1 MDIPIPNDPIL
12 LVVPDDWR
20 DQLREILES
29 QHYIVLLAQT
39 NDEAAAIIQ
48 SGGVSALVI
57 SSDHVAFEA
66 QPGVDLVQMT
76 SGKIPTLTIIKNDAF
91 QLYGQVK
98 VFGKVFTHQVL
109 REYCSVPFDAEEFL
123 GRLQMLLRRKKFD

>member
-1 MDIPIPNDPIL
+1 MNTLASPDPIL

-20 DQLREILES
+20 DRLREILES

-98 VFGKVFTHQVL
+98 VFDKVYTPRALQEFSTFPVD
-109 REYCSVPFDAEEFL
+109 VEEFL
-123 GRLQMLLRRKKFD
+123 RRLQVILRRKTI